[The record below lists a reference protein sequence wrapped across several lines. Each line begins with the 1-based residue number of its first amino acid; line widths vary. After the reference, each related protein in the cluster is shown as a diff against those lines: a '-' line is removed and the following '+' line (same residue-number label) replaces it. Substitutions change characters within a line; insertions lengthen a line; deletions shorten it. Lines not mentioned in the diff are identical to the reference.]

1 MRIENGE
8 WACGGRETGNGRR
21 ETGDGRAGGHIGP
34 PLRSCRKCHADPEE
48 RAGAEPRP
56 YTFTKSASGGPM

>member
-1 MRIENGE
+1 M
-8 WACGGRETGNGRR
+8 ALR
-21 ETGDGRAGGHIGP
+21 ETGDEGRGTG
-34 PLRSCRKCHADPEE
+34 E